1 MEAACR
7 WKTHGAEFWRWR
19 GLLSDKCR
27 IVRSATGRRMFKYL
41 LKIGVVACIAL
52 SAESTRA
59 SELSRI
65 TGIHLDQT
73 QGTLEIEPPDLA
85 VIPEVLKNLPED
97 VREALLNATAPL
109 LAAAIRESR
118 QQAIDRG
125 VSRIPPHIRSTLQ
138 PYFPTAILDKARWTT
153 AGGISLDGALTSW
166 FNMEGAI
173 TLGEV
178 IAFSDGTQAQQD
190 VEVWA
195 HELTHVIQYEQLGI
209 ETFAFEYSYDF
220 TDLENQARDNAS
232 RTMASI
238 ATVEN

>member
-1 MEAACR
+1 
-7 WKTHGAEFWRWR
+7 
-19 GLLSDKCR
+19 
-27 IVRSATGRRMFKYL
+27 MFKYL
-41 LKIGVVACIAL
+41 LKIAVVACIAL

>member
-1 MEAACR
+1 
-7 WKTHGAEFWRWR
+7 
-19 GLLSDKCR
+19 
-27 IVRSATGRRMFKYL
+27 MFKYL
-41 LKIGVVACIAL
+41 LKIAVVACIAV

-85 VIPEVLKNLPED
+85 VIPEVLQNLPED
-97 VREALLNATAPL
+97 VREALLNATVPL

-125 VSRIPPHIRSTLQ
+125 VSPIPPHIRSTLQ

>member
-1 MEAACR
+1 
-7 WKTHGAEFWRWR
+7 
-19 GLLSDKCR
+19 
-27 IVRSATGRRMFKYL
+27 MFKYL
-41 LKIGVVACIAL
+41 LMIAVVACTAH

-59 SELSRI
+59 IGLSSV
-65 TGIHLDQT
+65 TGVHLDQT
-73 QGTLEIEPPDLA
+73 EDTLEIEPPDLA
-85 VIPEVLKNLPED
+85 VIPEVMQSLPEG
-97 VREALLNATAPL
+97 VREAVLDATAPL

-118 QQAIDRG
+118 NQAIDRG
-125 VSRIPPHIRSTLQ
+125 VSPIPPRIRSTLQ

-153 AGGISLDGALTSW
+153 AAGISLDGALANW

-178 IAFSDGTQAQQD
+178 IAFSGGVQAQED

-209 ETFAFEYSYDF
+209 EKFAFEYSYDF
-220 TDLENQARDNAS
+220 TDLEDQARDNAS

-238 ATVEN
+238 AAAED

>member
-1 MEAACR
+1 M
-7 WKTHGAEFWRWR
+7 
-19 GLLSDKCR
+19 LSDKCR
-27 IVRSATGRRMFKYL
+27 IVRSATGRGMFKYL
-41 LKIGVVACIAL
+41 LKIAVVACIAL

-85 VIPEVLKNLPED
+85 VIPEVLQNLPED

-125 VSRIPPHIRSTLQ
+125 VSPIPPHIRSTLQ

-238 ATVEN
+238 ATAEN

>member
-1 MEAACR
+1 MEDAR
-7 WKTHGAEFWRWR
+7 
-19 GLLSDKCR
+19 SR
-27 IVRSATGRRMFKYL
+27 ILRMFRCL
-41 LKIGVVACIAL
+41 LTIAVVACIAL

-59 SELSRI
+59 
-65 TGIHLDQT
+65 TGPST
-73 QGTLEIEPPDLA
+73 EVTLEIEPPDLT
-85 VIPEVLKNLPED
+85 VIPEVIQNLPED

-109 LAAAIRESR
+109 LATAIRESR
-118 QQAIDRG
+118 KQAIDRG
-125 VSRIPPHIRSTLQ
+125 VSPIPPHIRSTLQ

-178 IAFSDGTQAQQD
+178 IAFTDGRQAQQD

>member
-1 MEAACR
+1 
-7 WKTHGAEFWRWR
+7 
-19 GLLSDKCR
+19 
-27 IVRSATGRRMFKYL
+27 MFKYL
-41 LKIGVVACIAL
+41 LKIAVVACIAV

-85 VIPEVLKNLPED
+85 VIPEVLQNLPED
-97 VREALLNATAPL
+97 VREALLNATVPL

-125 VSRIPPHIRSTLQ
+125 VSPIPPHIRSTLQ

-153 AGGISLDGALTSW
+153 AGGISLDGALTNW

-178 IAFSDGTQAQQD
+178 IAFSDDTQAQQD

-220 TDLENQARDNAS
+220 TGLENQARDNAS